1 MILWSIFSLVNSPTT
16 VTAHACDSC
25 CHTTL
30 LHTWVD
36 CRSQLDLCIT
46 LTYVH
51 AFSLQLLYERSGLSE
66 RTLTIF
72 NKQLVS
78 VLKEPLR
85 NGREFWDATK
95 TLQTMREKEYFTRD
109 GDDVSSAYPAVLRDM
124 IADGGSVLRLAFS
137 YTEEPRTYSNFVR
150 L

>member
-1 MILWSIFSLVNSPTT
+1 MHHSNIL
-16 VTAHACDSC
+16 
-25 CHTTL
+25 
-30 LHTWVD
+30 
-36 CRSQLDLCIT
+36 
-46 LTYVH
+46 YVH
-51 AFSLQLLYERSGLSE
+51 AFLLQLLYERSGLSE

-85 NGREFWDATK
+85 SGREFWDATK

-124 IADGGSVLRLAFS
+124 IADGGLVLRLAFVS
-137 YTEEPRTYSNFVR
+137 TEEPRTYSNFVC